1 MISNESMNNVIH
13 AAENLLLSL
22 KSMAAVDENTLVQDQ
37 ARIEGLHI
45 DDRMADVTEVSK
57 SALSDD
63 IEKARTQVRDLVPK
77 LKAKRNNLQDL
88 KEALWDQGADS
99 ITDATLEQLKNIYAH
114 IVKILE
120 D

>member
-1 MISNESMNNVIH
+1 MINNDILNS
-13 AAENLLLSL
+13 AIFTAKNLLSL
-22 KSMAAVDENTLVQDQ
+22 LKEIESTYEKPVQDQ

-45 DDRMADVTEVSK
+45 DDRIADVTEVSK

-63 IEKARTQVRDLVPK
+63 IEKARVQVRDLVPK